1 VRKVLIMEVVK
12 IQNRLKRIEGQI
24 RGVENMVSTLRSADE
39 IINQLKAIRS
49 AVDSLLIS
57 VLESEI
63 EQADKDRI
71 IELKKMIRRLISS

>member
-1 VRKVLIMEVVK
+1 MEVVK

-24 RGVENMVSTLRSADE
+24 RGVENMVSTLRSSDE

-57 VLESEI
+57 VVESEI
-63 EQADKDRI
+63 ELADKDRI
-71 IELKKMIRRLISS
+71 IELKRTIKRLIGS

>member
-1 VRKVLIMEVVK
+1 MEVVN

-24 RGVENMVSTLRSADE
+24 RGVENMVSTLRSTDE

-57 VLESEI
+57 VVESEI
-63 EQADKDRI
+63 ELADKDRI
-71 IELKKMIRRLISS
+71 IELKRTIKSLIGS

>member
-1 VRKVLIMEVVK
+1 MEVVK

-24 RGVENMVSTLRSADE
+24 RGVGNMVSTLRSADE

-57 VLESEI
+57 VVESEI
-63 EQADKDRI
+63 EAADRDRI
-71 IELKKMIRRLISS
+71 IELKRTIKRLISS

>member
-1 VRKVLIMEVVK
+1 MEVVK

>member
-1 VRKVLIMEVVK
+1 MEVIKV
-12 IQNRLKRIEGQI
+12 QNRLKRIEGQI

-57 VLESEI
+57 VVESEI
-63 EQADKDRI
+63 ELADKDRI
-71 IELKKMIRRLISS
+71 IELKRTIKRLIGA